1 MPATSMEEMT
11 FAEPRTV
18 LFAVG
23 EKDSIET
30 KLSWRWARD
39 NVLLASDNVWLVRC
53 RRKQSGWIP
62 LDSVRYLSDAS
73 LAKDWLP
80 SEIAHT
86 IRGMEHKLV
95 VIDTTHDPGEAL
107 VKFCEVEVP
116 KDALLICGSRGR
128 QGWRKYLLGSVSS
141 YVVQRV
147 PLPVLVVRSRKY
159 RDIPDLTSDTVGSA
173 YLGMTPPGKRRVV
186 ALALDGGPSSLP
198 LVKWAREYV
207 IKTRDDVHLLHAAAG
222 KTPEQTSDASETIR
236 RCVAELEAFF
246 AESAETSAENR
257 GTTTSVLLDGA
268 SDLRD
273 QLVDYVDELGGTV
286 DLLIVGTRGIRGAL
300 KRFAL
305 GSVSSYCLAYANAP
319 VLVVPGAVARE
330 AAGPQDE
337 TDETRARA
345 DGAA

>member
-95 VIDTTHDPGEAL
+95 VIDTTHDRG
-107 VKFCEVEVP
+107 
-116 KDALLICGSRGR
+116 GS
-128 QGWRKYLLGSVSS
+128 
-141 YVVQRV
+141 
-147 PLPVLVVRSRKY
+147 
-159 RDIPDLTSDTVGSA
+159 
-173 YLGMTPPGKRRVV
+173 
-186 ALALDGGPSSLP
+186 
-198 LVKWAREYV
+198 
-207 IKTRDDVHLLHAAAG
+207 
-222 KTPEQTSDASETIR
+222 
-236 RCVAELEAFF
+236 
-246 AESAETSAENR
+246 
-257 GTTTSVLLDGA
+257 
-268 SDLRD
+268 
-273 QLVDYVDELGGTV
+273 
-286 DLLIVGTRGIRGAL
+286 
-300 KRFAL
+300 
-305 GSVSSYCLAYANAP
+305 
-319 VLVVPGAVARE
+319 
-330 AAGPQDE
+330 
-337 TDETRARA
+337 
-345 DGAA
+345 